1 MTYRTVQGE
10 ASAEIV
16 EKKSRFIAHL
26 AHVEDNDEAV
36 AFLERIRQENQQA
49 KHNVYAY
56 LLRSGRTRYSDDGE
70 PAQTSGLPTFQVLQ
84 HAGLEDVICVTTRY
98 FGGVLLG
105 TGGLVRAYT
114 QAAQAAL
121 NVARIVQIQRC
132 VDISI
137 RLPYADHDAVVRRI
151 QEKGAKIQ
159 ASAFTDMVSLTV
171 RALETDAERLCQAIV
186 EASRGQAILEAT
198 DPFDAPF

>member
-26 AHVEDNDEAV
+26 AHVEDDDEAV

-70 PAQTSGLPTFQVLQ
+70 PAQTSGLPTFQVLE
-84 HAGLEDVICVTTRY
+84 HAHLADIICVTTRY

-121 NVARIVQIQRC
+121 AVAHVVSISTC
-132 VDISI
+132 VDVSVTV
-137 RLPYADHDAVVRRI
+137 PYPEYDAVLRRA
-151 QEKGAKIQ
+151 QDAGAKVMG
-159 ASAFTDMVSLTV
+159 STYTDTVQLDLRILAEDADRLVRVLT
-171 RALETDAERLCQAIV
+171 
-186 EASRGQAILEAT
+186 EASRGQALITAT
-198 DPFDAPF
+198 KPFDAAF

>member
-1 MTYRTVQGE
+1 MAYRTIEGE
-10 ASAEIV
+10 AAAEII
-16 EKKSRFIAHL
+16 EKRSRFIAQVSH
-26 AHVEDNDEAV
+26 AGSEEEAL
-36 AFLERIRQENQQA
+36 AFLARIRDEHKTA
-49 KHNVYAY
+49 RHNVYAY
-56 LLRSGRTRYSDDGE
+56 ILRGGRTRYSDDGE

-137 RLPYADHDAVVRRI
+137 RLPYADHDTVVRRI

-186 EASRGQAILEAT
+186 EASRGQAVLEAT

>member
-26 AHVEDNDEAV
+26 AHVEDDDEAV

-70 PAQTSGLPTFQVLQ
+70 PAQTSGLPTFQVLE
-84 HAGLEDVICVTTRY
+84 HAHLADIICVTTRY

-121 NVARIVQIQRC
+121 VVAHVVSISIC
-132 VDISI
+132 VDVSVTV
-137 RLPYADHDAVVRRI
+137 PYPEYDAVLRRA
-151 QEKGAKIQ
+151 QDAGAKVMG
-159 ASAFTDMVSLTV
+159 STYTDTVQLDLRILAEDADRLVRVLT
-171 RALETDAERLCQAIV
+171 
-186 EASRGQAILEAT
+186 EASRGQALITAT
-198 DPFDAPF
+198 KPFDAAF

>member
-1 MTYRTVQGE
+1 M
-10 ASAEIV
+10 
-16 EKKSRFIAHL
+16 
-26 AHVEDNDEAV
+26 
-36 AFLERIRQENQQA
+36 
-49 KHNVYAY
+49 
-56 LLRSGRTRYSDDGE
+56 
-70 PAQTSGLPTFQVLQ
+70 LQ

-159 ASAFTDMVSLTV
+159 ASAFTDQVALTV
-171 RALETDAERLCQAIV
+171 RALEADAERLRQAII
-186 EASRGQAILEAT
+186 EASRGQAVIEAT